1 DFIAGWN
8 VTAKPLECIDSET
21 TMPLKRCAGSGR
33 RTRMRVLYGWPFA
46 VPETKYSSVTQPKSA
61 GSLPGVSAGLRPG
74 YMGPGPVI
82 GPSNAGTGGTTN
94 CACAAVAN
102 AISKNAALLARI
114 ARGLADVAGAAV
126 AQRLRIRAQRP
137 AARGGPR

>member
-1 DFIAGWN
+1 KGLRVVLTLDCCAAISTCTCPRMRIDFIAGWN

-82 GPSNAGTGGTTN
+82 GPSNAGTGGTTKS
-94 CACAAVAN
+94 ACAV
-102 AISKNAALLARI
+102 
-114 ARGLADVAGAAV
+114 
-126 AQRLRIRAQRP
+126 
-137 AARGGPR
+137 